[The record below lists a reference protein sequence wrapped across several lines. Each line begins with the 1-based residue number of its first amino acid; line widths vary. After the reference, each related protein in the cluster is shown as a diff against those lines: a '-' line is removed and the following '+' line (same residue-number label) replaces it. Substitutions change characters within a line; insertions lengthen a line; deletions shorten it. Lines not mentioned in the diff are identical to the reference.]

1 MTGAGHL
8 LGHSE
13 GLRAQSTV
21 CPFRPL
27 FCKLCADLH
36 EHDAPACP
44 LFCALCADLHEHDA
58 PACPLFCALCAD
70 LHEHDAPA
78 CPPRDRPLGLQCL
91 WKPTHAHGAAGGLD
105 LLAT

>member
-58 PACPLFCALCAD
+58 PACP
-70 LHEHDAPA
+70 
-78 CPPRDRPLGLQCL
+78 PRDRPLGLQCL